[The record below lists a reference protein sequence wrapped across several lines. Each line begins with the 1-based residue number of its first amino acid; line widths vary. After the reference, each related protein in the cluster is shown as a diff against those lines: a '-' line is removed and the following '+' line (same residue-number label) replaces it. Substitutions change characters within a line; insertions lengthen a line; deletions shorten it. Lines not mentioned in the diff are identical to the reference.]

1 VRLTLP
7 VRNLLAELEAGP
19 LTLDELADRLQ
30 YRRDRVLNFIQ
41 DARVN
46 GAHVFCR
53 PGAEGEPAT
62 FEVHK
67 GTVQRHETIDD
78 TPALEGQSEE

>member
-46 GAHVFCR
+46 GVNISAR
-53 PGAEGEPAT
+53 QDAG
-62 FEVHK
+62 
-67 GTVQRHETIDD
+67 GTVFELKGDQ
-78 TPALEGQSEE
+78 